1 MTLREVAKAA
11 GVSRTTVSLVIN
23 NVKGSRVSQSTKKR
37 VLGVIRKLDYN
48 PHMIAKRLALGK
60 TNSIGLY
67 IPFTSPVFRNYTII
81 ETVGGIQDVLNR
93 NDYDLVLFSGSPN
106 LSKERPIDQIVKQNT
121 LDGLIIVNTRYTTQH
136 FVNRYMKNLTE
147 RNFNFVVL
155 HYYWGNAKINYI
167 GVDYEDDAFKSVSHL
182 VDLGH
187 KDIALLTGPSKALI
201 TSKIIKGYKRAMHDN
216 QIIRPNYIIEDAE
229 YDYQKAYA
237 KTQSIIRKNPSITAF
252 FVAGYEMAPGC
263 LKGIKDLGL
272 NVPKDVSIICYIDNE
287 MMSFLDPPL
296 TAVRIPYYDI
306 GKKAAE
312 LALRTVGDKKRFIF
326 ETELVVRGSTARPQ
340 GRGSGLEL

>member
-11 GVSRTTVSLVIN
+11 GVSRTTVSLVLN

-37 VLGVIRKLDYN
+37 VLEVIKKLDYN
-48 PHMIAKRLALGK
+48 PHLIAKRLALGK

-81 ETVGGIQDVLNR
+81 ETVGGIQDVLNK
-93 NDYDLVLFSGSPN
+93 NGYDLVLFSGSLN
-106 LSKERPIDQIVKQNT
+106 LSKERPINQIVKQNT
-121 LDGLIIVNTRYTTQH
+121 LDGLIIVNTRYTTHH
-136 FVNRYMKNLTE
+136 FVNTYIKDLTE

-167 GVDYEDDAFKSVSHL
+167 GVDYESDAFKSVSYL
-182 VDLGH
+182 IDLGH

-201 TSKIIKGYKRAMHDN
+201 TSRIIEGYKGAMQKKQMDTK
-216 QIIRPNYIIEDAE
+216 YIIEDAE
-229 YDYQKAYA
+229 YDYQKAYD
-237 KTQSIIRKNPSITAF
+237 KTQCIIRKNPSVTAF
-252 FVAGYEMAPGC
+252 FVGGYEMAPGC
-263 LKGIKDLGL
+263 LKGVKDLGL
-272 NVPKDVSIICYIDNE
+272 HVPKDISIICYIDNE

-312 LALRTVGDKKRFIF
+312 LALRTEAEKERFVF
-326 ETELVVRGSTARPQ
+326 ETELVIRGSTSR
-340 GRGSGLEL
+340 RGQVWS

>member
-23 NVKGSRVSQSTKKR
+23 NVKGSRVSQRTKKR
-37 VLGVIRKLDYN
+37 VLEVIRKLDYN
-48 PHMIAKRLALGK
+48 PHLIAKRLALGK

-81 ETVGGIQDVLNR
+81 ETVGGIQDVLNK
-93 NDYDLVLFSGSPN
+93 NGYDLVLFSGSLN
-106 LSKERPIDQIVKQNT
+106 LSKEKPIKQIVKQNT

-136 FVNRYMKNLTE
+136 FVNTYIKNLTE
-147 RNFNFVVL
+147 RDSNFVVL
-155 HYYWGNAKINYI
+155 HYYWGNAKINYV
-167 GVDYEDDAFKSVSHL
+167 GVDYENDAFKSVSYL
-182 VDLGH
+182 IELGH

-201 TSKIIKGYKRAMHDN
+201 TSKVIRGYKRAIRNN
-216 QIIRPNYIIEDAE
+216 QIHSNYIIEDAD
-229 YDYQKAYA
+229 YDYQKAYD
-237 KTQSIIRKNPSITAF
+237 KTQSIIRKNPHVTAF
-252 FVAGYEMAPGC
+252 FVGGYEMAPGC

-272 NVPKDVSIICYIDNE
+272 SVPKDVSIICYIDNE

-296 TAVRIPYYDI
+296 TAVRIPYFDI

-312 LALRTVGDKKRFIF
+312 LALRNEGDKKRFIF
-326 ETELVVRGSTARPQ
+326 ETELVIRGSTTRPKA
-340 GRGSGLEL
+340 G